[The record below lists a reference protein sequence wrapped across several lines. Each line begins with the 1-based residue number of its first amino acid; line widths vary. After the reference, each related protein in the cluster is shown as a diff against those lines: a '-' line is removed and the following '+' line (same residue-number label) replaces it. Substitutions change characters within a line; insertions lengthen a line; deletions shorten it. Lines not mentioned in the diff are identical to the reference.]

1 MTSTNGTRRLR
12 DWYRILRRVLRAVIA
27 LAIFGVL
34 ALVVV
39 CSLIVIQGRRDE
51 SRRVDAIVVVLAHE
65 PANVDAYV
73 DHAFELYRRGYAA
86 RVLLAG
92 ENVEAV
98 QAMLIDRGVP
108 DQALLLSQETGDV
121 WANLRQAVDL
131 GRQHGVQSVL
141 VVNAPVNLLL
151 NLKMV
156 RDLGVSAYGSPIS
169 TDPLDIRTTLAAGL
183 AYWKYVLLGPGT

>member
-1 MTSTNGTRRLR
+1 MTSTNDTRRLR
-12 DWYRILRRVLRAVIA
+12 DWYRILRRVLRTVIA

-131 GRQHGVQSVL
+131 GRQHSVQSVL

-169 TDPLDIRTTLAAGL
+169 TDSLDIRTTLAAGL